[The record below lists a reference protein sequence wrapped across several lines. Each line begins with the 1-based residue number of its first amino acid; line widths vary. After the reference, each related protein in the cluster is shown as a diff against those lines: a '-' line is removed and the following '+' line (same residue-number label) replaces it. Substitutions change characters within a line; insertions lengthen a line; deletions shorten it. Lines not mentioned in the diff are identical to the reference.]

1 MTIEA
6 CIKCSDI
13 KSSITFYTEI
23 LDFSVQVA
31 PDPDENA
38 FMSKYALLKRGD
50 SLVHLSSH
58 DGDGVFGSL
67 IYVRIEG
74 IEELYKKFITR
85 GINTEAPDKYPSVAI
100 KLTDQS
106 WGMKEFSVRDPDG
119 NKITFGQEISK

>member
-1 MTIEA
+1 
-6 CIKCSDI
+6 
-13 KSSITFYTEI
+13 
-23 LDFSVQVA
+23 
-31 PDPDENA
+31 
-38 FMSKYALLKRGD
+38 
-50 SLVHLSSH
+50 VHLSSH

-85 GINTEAPDKYPSVAI
+85 GINTEEPDKYPSVAI